1 MKSTVFASLPEAR
14 RADVKRVF
22 EAWTRAGSK
31 PDILEEGLKRLSSDS
46 REPAYSILA
55 SEDPVADICCAY
67 GKGARARLSLTK
79 KDASML
85 LRIVER
91 IRKAG
96 TDERTASSMISR
108 AFEILIGGS
117 IPLNGQA
124 DEASRRLLDV
134 MGITDPIL
142 RQGSLF

>member
-14 RADVKRVF
+14 KADVKRVF

-31 PDILEEGLKRLSSDS
+31 PGILEEGLKRLSSDS
-46 REPAYSILA
+46 RGTASSILA

-67 GKGARARLSLTK
+67 GKGARARLSLSK

-96 TDERTASSMISR
+96 TDDATASCMISR
-108 AFEILIGGS
+108 AFEIIIGGS
-117 IPLNGQA
+117 LPINGQA
-124 DEASRRLLDV
+124 DTVSRRLMEVL
-134 MGITDPIL
+134 GASDPIL
-142 RQGSLF
+142 KQGSLF